1 MSATTHFPLLNHLP
15 GSPLAWYG
23 NNIIT
28 CDRFLGDVAALTER
42 LQDRRYVL
50 NLCEDRYHF
59 LVGFAAA
66 LIRGQTSLFP
76 PGRAP
81 RMLKEMCEAYGDVY
95 CLVDKPEYPADIET
109 LRYERSADT
118 GHRSEIPSV
127 PDDFV
132 AALVF
137 TSGTTGCPQPHQ
149 KTWGSLVSVAKQT
162 VARFALTTQ
171 QPASIVATVPPQHM
185 YGLETSILLPLQS
198 GGMLH
203 GSRPFFPQDIRRAL
217 EAMPSPRILVT
228 TPVHIRACVEAS
240 ISLPPISF
248 ILSATAPLPITLA
261 RQAEAMYATQVLE
274 IYGCTEAGTIATRR
288 TTDGEAWRTLK
299 GVILRGNGDA
309 CFVHGEHLKPPIPLN
324 DIVQILDEQQ
334 FLLLGRKT
342 DLINIAGKRMSLGDL
357 NHKLNGIEG
366 VQDGVFVM
374 PEEGKE
380 GSVTRPMA
388 FVVAPRLSH
397 DDIMAELSQ
406 CIDPVFLPR
415 PLYLVASLPRNETGK
430 LVRARLLQLAKTE
443 NHFAT
448 PSTDRRQTEPVPGT
462 LLGIR
467 KP

>member
-1 MSATTHFPLLNHLP
+1 MTHFPLLNHQP
-15 GSPLAWYG
+15 GSPLALYG
-23 NNIIT
+23 NDIIT
-28 CDRFLGDVAALTER
+28 CDRFLGDIAALTER
-42 LQDRRYVL
+42 LPDRRYVL
-50 NLCEDRYHF
+50 NLCEDRYRF

-66 LIRGQTSLFP
+66 LIRYQTSLFP
-76 PGRAP
+76 PAHTP
-81 RMLKEMCEAYGDVY
+81 KMLKEICEVYNDAY
-95 CLVDKPEYPADIET
+95 CLVDQPGYSADIET
-109 LRYERSADT
+109 LRYEHCAKT
-118 GHRSEIPSV
+118 GNCSEIPSIS
-127 PDDFV
+127 DDFV

-162 VARFALTTQ
+162 VARFALSTQ

-185 YGLETSILLPLQS
+185 YGLEASILLPLQS
-198 GGMLH
+198 GCMLH
-203 GSRPFFPQDIRRAL
+203 GSRPFFPQDIRCAL

-288 TTDGEAWRTLK
+288 TTDGDTWRTLE
-299 GVILRGNGDA
+299 GVTLRGNRDA
-309 CFVHGEHLKPPIPLN
+309 CFVHGEHLRLPIPLN
-324 DIVQILDEQQ
+324 DIVQTLDEQQ

-342 DLINIAGKRMSLGDL
+342 DLINIAGKRMSLSDL
-357 NHKLNGIEG
+357 NHKLSGIEG

-374 PEEGKE
+374 PEEGEE
-380 GSVTRPMA
+380 GSITRLMA
-388 FVVAPRLSH
+388 FVVAPGLSH
-397 DDIMAELSQ
+397 NDIIGGLSQ

-415 PLYLVASLPRNETGK
+415 PLYRVESLLRNESGK
-430 LVRARLLQLAKTE
+430 LVRAKLLQLAETASQ
-443 NHFAT
+443 FVI
-448 PSTDRRQTEPVPGT
+448 SDIDRRQAEVAPGT
-462 LLGIR
+462 LLEIR

>member
-1 MSATTHFPLLNHLP
+1 MPAMTHFPLLNHQP
-15 GSPLAWYG
+15 GTPLAWYG
-23 NNIIT
+23 NDIIT
-28 CDRFLGDVAALTER
+28 CDRFLGDVAVLTER
-42 LQDRRYVL
+42 LPDRRYAL

-81 RMLKEMCEAYGDVY
+81 RMLEETCEAYGDVY
-95 CLVDKPEYPADIET
+95 CLVDQPEYSADIET
-109 LRYERSADT
+109 LRYERCADA

-127 PDDFV
+127 PGDFV

-137 TSGTTGCPQPHQ
+137 TSGTTGRPQPHQ
-149 KTWGSLVSVAKQT
+149 KSWGSLVSVAKQT
-162 VARFALTTQ
+162 VARFTLSTQ

-203 GSRPFFPQDIRRAL
+203 GSRPFFPQDIRYAL

-228 TPVHIRACVEAS
+228 TPVHIRACVEAG

-288 TTDGEAWRTLK
+288 TTDGEAWRTLE
-299 GVILRGNGDA
+299 GVILRGNRDA
-309 CFVHGEHLKPPIPLN
+309 CSVHGEHLKLPIPLN
-324 DIVQILDEQQ
+324 DIVQTLDEQQ

-342 DLINIAGKRMSLGDL
+342 DLINIAGKRTSLSDL

-366 VQDGVFVM
+366 VQDGVFLM
-374 PEEGKE
+374 PEEVEE
-380 GSVTRPMA
+380 GPITRLMA
-388 FVVAPRLSH
+388 FVVAPGLTN
-397 DDIMAELSQ
+397 DDVMAELSQ

-415 PLYLVASLPRNETGK
+415 PLYLVESLPRNEIGK
-430 LVRARLLQLAKTE
+430 LVRAKLLQLAETG
-443 NHFAT
+443 NHFVIPGA
-448 PSTDRRQTEPVPGT
+448 DRRQIEPTP
-462 LLGIR
+462 
-467 KP
+467 